1 MTYMYAC
8 PACRRVF
15 KSKYQGK
22 KIKCPECSHEY
33 LLELMID
40 DEAWGTLTCDE
51 RRVLVRAR
59 MSDEGLAGVEFPP
72 VKKEESAGPGEG
84 PSGKTVK
91 RVVKKRVV
99 KKVVKKPPV
108 VPEAAGETVENTE
121 AKPEARNE
129 EKPEEKTKVKANSS
143 TRDEQDVPESPQ
155 GDSWET
161 VLAAEEKK
169 EEKEKEEQEAKKER
183 AVKKK
188 KVTGKDAAAKPS
200 DDSEDKKEEEKKE
213 AEQVKTK
220 PAVDYRPPK
229 KYVTI
234 VAATLSVIFV
244 YLFTATFVIPTFRI
258 KKELPVLRSA
268 AAGDTVQ
275 YGRYKGQDEWVV
287 LDRKGSKLLCIS
299 NYPILGKTYDE
310 ENWDDSGL
318 RKWFNSIYI
327 NSAFNVFERMRI
339 RSTKDIEDEYP
350 DYSRGINTD
359 EPDKIFIITDDE
371 ILDYLK
377 TYKEAAMEVNDGQI
391 RAVCWIETE

>member
-22 KIKCPECSHEY
+22 KIKCPKCSHEY

-72 VKKEESAGPGEG
+72 VKKEESAGPGDG

-108 VPEAAGETVENTE
+108 VPEAAGEIVENTE
-121 AKPEARNE
+121 AKPEVRNE
-129 EKPEEKTKVKANSS
+129 EKPEEKTEVKANSS

-169 EEKEKEEQEAKKER
+169 EEKENEEQEA
-183 AVKKK
+183 KKK
-188 KVTGKDAAAKPS
+188 KVTGKAAAAKPS

-244 YLFTATFVIPTFRI
+244 YLFTVTFVIPTFRI

-275 YGRYKGQDEWVV
+275 LSYIRQD
-287 LDRKGSKLLCIS
+287 
-299 NYPILGKTYDE
+299 
-310 ENWDDSGL
+310 L
-318 RKWFNSIYI
+318 R
-327 NSAFNVFERMRI
+327 
-339 RSTKDIEDEYP
+339 
-350 DYSRGINTD
+350 
-359 EPDKIFIITDDE
+359 
-371 ILDYLK
+371 
-377 TYKEAAMEVNDGQI
+377 
-391 RAVCWIETE
+391 